1 MRRLLVTLGV
11 VGLFAALT
19 VAITWPQAAQ
29 LRTHVA
35 PFDDSLLSIW
45 RISWIA
51 HALTSA
57 APLVNANIFHPE
69 LRTLAYTDAVL
80 LQGLVAAPFIR
91 GGASPVMVY
100 NLLILGSIAL
110 SGAAMCLLAQRLTG
124 SLASGIVAGTIFAF
138 VTFRFD
144 HFMHLEL
151 QATIFLPLAVWC
163 LDRAFESGRWRDM
176 AGFGASLVLQVL
188 SGIYYAVFL
197 ATALAVA
204 IPWRWM
210 SLPPDRRLRFAK
222 QIAVVALVSGVVAAP
237 YLAIYMQNRSSVGE
251 RADGEVRLYS
261 ATPLNYLSSDP
272 ANVLHGPWSERLGRN
287 ERRLF
292 PGFLAFGLAAYGL
305 WGWSSRKSTV
315 VIIGVV
321 GFVLSLGLNTPIYVM
336 LRELVFTYRGLRA
349 PARAAAL
356 VYLALAVLAAY
367 GWRAVLARRPQ
378 WTTVGTAVLVGLL
391 FLEYLTL
398 PTPGLALPRPS
409 RRGAVAGAAAS
420 QRRRGVAAPEG
431 RRTPHDSRRHVHVR
445 QHLPLAAA
453 AERLQRVLSAFV
465 HRVDRDDARVP
476 VGRSHCVFE
485 ATRGRSHRPARHLH
499 EARRARGLGRGAER
513 AAGHRGGRG
522 VPGVRGPGYRVQTE
536 PLHTRVN
543 GTAISP
549 VRANAASTTPRC
561 VAASWGGPT
570 GVPRPKGTI
579 SVRGAASRDEISGI
593 TESITVAMPRAS
605 SAEATRLT
613 VW

>member
-1 MRRLLVTLGV
+1 MRRVLVTLGV
-11 VGLFAALT
+11 VSLFAALT
-19 VAITWPQAAQ
+19 VAITWPQAAH

-210 SLPPDRRLRFAK
+210 SLPPDRRVRFAK

-251 RADGEVRLYS
+251 RADSEVRLYS

-272 ANVLHGPWSERLGRN
+272 SNVLHGPWSERLGRN

-292 PGFLAFGLAAYGL
+292 PGFLAFGLAAFGL

-321 GFVLSLGLNTPIYVM
+321 GFVLSLGLNTPIYVL

-367 GWRAVLARRPQ
+367 GWRAVLARRPR
-378 WTTVGTAVLVGLL
+378 WTTTGTAVLVGLL

-398 PTPGLALPRPS
+398 PTPGLALPPRP
-409 RRGAVAGAAAS
+409 AVARWLAQQPRSVVVEFPLPKADELHTIHDGMFMYAS
-420 QRRRGVAAPEG
+420 IFHWQPLLNGYSGFYPRSYIELIEMMREFPSDDAIAYLKRRE
-431 RRTPHDSRRHVHVR
+431 
-445 QHLPLAAA
+445 
-453 AERLQRVLSAFV
+453 
-465 HRVDRDDARVP
+465 VDRHRAAR
-476 VGRSHCVFE
+476 R
-485 ATRGRSHRPARHLH
+485 LH
-499 EARRARGLGRGAER
+499 EARPARGLGRGAEC
-513 AAGHRGGRG
+513 AAGYRGDGG
-522 VPGVRGPGYRVQTE
+522 VPGVR
-536 PLHTRVN
+536 
-543 GTAISP
+543 
-549 VRANAASTTPRC
+549 
-561 VAASWGGPT
+561 
-570 GVPRPKGTI
+570 
-579 SVRGAASRDEISGI
+579 
-593 TESITVAMPRAS
+593 
-605 SAEATRLT
+605 EARTSCSD
-613 VW
+613 

>member
-1 MRRLLVTLGV
+1 MRRALMTLGV

-29 LRTHVA
+29 LGTHV
-35 PFDDSLLSIW
+35 PSYDDSLLSIW

-69 LRTLAYTDAVL
+69 QRTLAYTDAVL
-80 LQGLVAAPFIR
+80 VQGLVAAPFIR
-91 GGASPVMVY
+91 GGAAPVLVY

-124 SLASGIVAGTIFAF
+124 GLAPGIVAGTIFAF

-151 QATIFLPLAVWC
+151 QATVFLALAVWW

-176 AGFGASLVLQVL
+176 AGFGASLVLQVM

-204 IPWRWM
+204 IPWRWV
-210 SLPPDRRLRFAK
+210 SLPADRRLRFAK
-222 QIAVVALVSGVVAAP
+222 QLAVVGLVSGLVAAP

-251 RADGEVRLYS
+251 RADSEVRLYS

-272 ANVLHGPWSERLGRN
+272 ANLLHGAWSERLGRS

-292 PGFLAFGLAAYGL
+292 PGFLALGLAAFGL
-305 WGWSSRKSTV
+305 RGWSSRKNTI

-321 GFVLSLGLNTPIYVM
+321 GFVLSLGLNTPIYAL

-367 GWRAVLARRPQ
+367 GWRAVLARRPG
-378 WTTVGTAVLVGLL
+378 WRVTGTAVLVGLL

-398 PTPGLALPRPS
+398 PSAGLALPFPPP
-409 RRGAVAGAAAS
+409 AVARWLAQQPRSVVVEFPLPKADELHTIHDGMYMYGSIFHWQPLLNGYSGFYPRSYIELIERMREFPSEQAIRYLKEREVDLIVLHGTYMEPDELGAWAAALNAR
-420 QRRRGVAAPEG
+420 QDTEVVAEF
-431 RRTPHDSRRHVHVR
+431 
-445 QHLPLAAA
+445 Q
-453 AERLQRVLSAFV
+453 E
-465 HRVDRDDARVP
+465 
-476 VGRSHCVFE
+476 
-485 ATRGRSHRPARHLH
+485 
-499 EARRARGLGRGAER
+499 
-513 AAGHRGGRG
+513 RGGPDIVFRLSRST
-522 VPGVRGPGYRVQTE
+522 P
-536 PLHTRVN
+536 
-543 GTAISP
+543 ASP
-549 VRANAASTTPRC
+549 APPSPR
-561 VAASWGGPT
+561 
-570 GVPRPKGTI
+570 
-579 SVRGAASRDEISGI
+579 
-593 TESITVAMPRAS
+593 
-605 SAEATRLT
+605 
-613 VW
+613 

>member
-1 MRRLLVTLGV
+1 MRRLLVTIGV

-19 VAITWPQAAQ
+19 VALTWPQAAH
-29 LRTHVA
+29 LSTHV
-35 PFDDSLLSIW
+35 PPYDDSLLSIW

-80 LQGLVAAPFIR
+80 LQGLVASPFIHA
-91 GGASPVMVY
+91 GASPVTVY

-110 SGAAMCLLAQRLTG
+110 SGATMCLLARRLTG

-151 QATIFLPLAVWC
+151 QATVFLPLAVWC

-204 IPWRWM
+204 IPWRWI

-222 QIAVVALVSGVVAAP
+222 QMAVAALVSAVVAAP

-251 RADGEVRLYS
+251 RADSEVRLYS
-261 ATPLNYLSSDP
+261 ATPLNYLASDP
-272 ANVLHGPWSERLGRN
+272 ANVLYGPSSERLGRS

-292 PGFLAFGLAAYGL
+292 PGALALGLAALGL
-305 WGWSSRKSTV
+305 WGWSSPKTTV
-315 VIIGVV
+315 IIIGVV
-321 GFVLSLGLNTPIYVM
+321 GFVLSLGLNTPVYPLM
-336 LRELVFTYRGLRA
+336 RELVFTYRGLRA

-356 VYLALAVLAAY
+356 VYLALAVLAGY
-367 GWRAVLARRPQ
+367 GWRAVLTRRPR
-378 WTTVGTAVLVGLL
+378 WTMTGTTLLVGLL

-398 PTPGLALPRPS
+398 TPTPLVLPSQPPAVARWLAQQPPGVVVEFPLPRADELHTIHDGMYMYASIFHWQRLLNGYSGFYPRSYIELIEMMRSFPS
-409 RRGAVAGAAAS
+409 EEAIAYLK
-420 QRRRGVAAPEG
+420 QREVDLIVLHGTYLKPDALG
-431 RRTPHDSRRHVHVR
+431 T
-445 QHLPLAAA
+445 LAAA
-453 AERLQRVLSAFV
+453 LNARSDTQAVAEFQ
-465 HRVDRDDARVP
+465 
-476 VGRSHCVFE
+476 
-485 ATRGRSHRPARHLH
+485 
-499 EARRARGLGRGAER
+499 
-513 AAGHRGGRG
+513 
-522 VPGVRGPGYRVQTE
+522 E
-536 PLHTRVN
+536 P
-543 GTAISP
+543 
-549 VRANAASTTPRC
+549 
-561 VAASWGGPT
+561 GGPDLVFRLNRAT
-570 GVPRPKGTI
+570 PASPAPPPRP
-579 SVRGAASRDEISGI
+579 
-593 TESITVAMPRAS
+593 
-605 SAEATRLT
+605 
-613 VW
+613 

>member
-1 MRRLLVTLGV
+1 MRRALMTLGV

-29 LRTHVA
+29 LGTHV
-35 PFDDSLLSIW
+35 PSYDDSLLSIW

-69 LRTLAYTDAVL
+69 QRTLAYTDAVL
-80 LQGLVAAPFIR
+80 VQGLVAAPFIR
-91 GGASPVMVY
+91 GGAAPVLVY

-124 SLASGIVAGTIFAF
+124 GLAPGIVAGTIFAF

-151 QATIFLPLAVWC
+151 QATVFLALAVWW

-176 AGFGASLVLQVL
+176 AGFGASLVLQVM

-204 IPWRWM
+204 IPWRWV
-210 SLPPDRRLRFAK
+210 SLPADRRLRFAK
-222 QIAVVALVSGVVAAP
+222 QLAVMGLVSGLVAAP

-251 RADGEVRLYS
+251 RADSEVRLYS

-272 ANVLHGPWSERLGRN
+272 SNLLHGAWSERLGRS

-292 PGFLAFGLAAYGL
+292 PGFLALGLAAFGL
-305 WGWSSRKSTV
+305 RGWSSRKNTI

-321 GFVLSLGLNTPIYVM
+321 GFVLSLGLNTPIYAL

-367 GWRAVLARRPQ
+367 GWRAV
-378 WTTVGTAVLVGLL
+378 GTAGPA
-391 FLEYLTL
+391 TSAA
-398 PTPGLALPRPS
+398 TSGTRARADRP
-409 RRGAVAGAAAS
+409 
-420 QRRRGVAAPEG
+420 G
-431 RRTPHDSRRHVHVR
+431 RRCR
-445 QHLPLAAA
+445 
-453 AERLQRVLSAFV
+453 
-465 HRVDRDDARVP
+465 
-476 VGRSHCVFE
+476 
-485 ATRGRSHRPARHLH
+485 
-499 EARRARGLGRGAER
+499 
-513 AAGHRGGRG
+513 
-522 VPGVRGPGYRVQTE
+522 
-536 PLHTRVN
+536 
-543 GTAISP
+543 
-549 VRANAASTTPRC
+549 
-561 VAASWGGPT
+561 
-570 GVPRPKGTI
+570 
-579 SVRGAASRDEISGI
+579 
-593 TESITVAMPRAS
+593 
-605 SAEATRLT
+605 
-613 VW
+613 